1 MHNYVWLYVW
11 GGVRDIQQKSLRR
24 YEGTKVACSLV
35 LEATIK
41 SVVDDAA
48 KEDKR
53 KLLEVKKRQ
62 KLDLLAEKW
71 ERSLMAEAEKFQKV
85 NVEVSRLKW
94 LRQKRKG
101 MDNVT
106 VSQ

>member
-1 MHNYVWLYVW
+1 MYGEALGIYNRNL
-11 GGVRDIQQKSLRR
+11 

-41 SVVDDAA
+41 FVVDDAA

-62 KLDLLAEKW
+62 RLDLLAEKW

-85 NVEVSRLKW
+85 NNLV
-94 LRQKRKG
+94 
-101 MDNVT
+101 N
-106 VSQ
+106 SQ